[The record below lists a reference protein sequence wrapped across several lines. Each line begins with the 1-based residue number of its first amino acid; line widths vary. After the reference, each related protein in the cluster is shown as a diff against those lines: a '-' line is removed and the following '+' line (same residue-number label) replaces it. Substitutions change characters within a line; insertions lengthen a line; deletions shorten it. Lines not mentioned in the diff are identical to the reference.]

1 MLDIFNNDAFSVTR
15 LTDAI
20 NNISFVP
27 GRIGQ
32 MGLFE
37 VESVDTTTISVER
50 KGDILVLVPPTPRG
64 GPGTTIDK
72 EKRDLRS
79 LIIPHFEI
87 NDAIYAEEVQNVRAF
102 GQERALETVMM
113 KVAQR
118 QRTHVNSFIATEEYA
133 RIGAIKGVVT
143 YADGSTLNLYD
154 EFGVEQ
160 EQEIAFD
167 LGNKKDGAL
176 RAACAGVIRKIADI
190 LGGIPFSGVHAFC
203 GDDFFDALIKNQ
215 EVRESYLN
223 WQAAQELRSSYV
235 SGGQSYG
242 AFPFGGIM
250 WENYR
255 GKVGGTAFI
264 EGSKCHIFP
273 TGVPGLFKTVYA
285 PADYVDTVN
294 TMGQR
299 LYSRQYRMQNDK
311 GVHLDTQMNAL
322 QYCTRPQVLLK
333 GKAGGSGG

>member
-1 MLDIFNNDAFSVTR
+1 MLDIFNSDAFSVTN

-37 VESVDTTTISVER
+37 VESVDTTTIAIEK

-64 GPGTTIDK
+64 GPGVTIDK

-102 GQERALETVMM
+102 GQERALETVIQ

-118 QRTHVNSFIATEEYA
+118 QRTHVNSLAATEEHA
-133 RIGAIKGVVT
+133 RLGAIKGVVT
-143 YADGSTLNLYD
+143 YADGSSLNLFN
-154 EFGVEQ
+154 EFGVQ
-160 EQEIAFD
+160 QDQEIAFD
-167 LGNKKDGAL
+167 LANKKQGNL
-176 RAACAGVIRKIADI
+176 RAACADVIRRIADK
-190 LGGIPFSGVHAFC
+190 LGGVPFSGVHAFC
-203 GDDFFDALIKNQ
+203 GDEFFDALIKNE

-223 WQAAQELRSSYV
+223 WQAAAELRSSYV
-235 SGGQSYG
+235 SGGMSYG

-255 GKVGGTAFI
+255 GKVGGTAFV
-264 EGSKCHIFP
+264 ESSKCHIFP
-273 TGVPGLFKTVYA
+273 VGVPGLFKSVYA
-285 PADYVDTVN
+285 PADYEETVN

-299 LYSRQYRMQNDK
+299 LYSRQWPMPNGK
-311 GVHLDTQMNAL
+311 GRYLDTQMNAL
-322 QYCTRPQVLLK
+322 HYCTRPQVLLK
-333 GKAGGSGG
+333 GKAGGSGS